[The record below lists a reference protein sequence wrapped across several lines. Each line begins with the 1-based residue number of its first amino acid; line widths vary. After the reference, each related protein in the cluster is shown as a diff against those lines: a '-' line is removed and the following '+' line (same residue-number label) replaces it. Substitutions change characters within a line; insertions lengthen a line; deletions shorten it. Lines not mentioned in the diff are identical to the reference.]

1 MVNWGMAVDWG
12 YQPQRGHR
20 CDGPSF
26 TQAITGSSPAQAG
39 GRAPRITRLLV
50 QPRSEAQ
57 AIGMNKT
64 SFMGD
69 KPVNRIGFGAMQLA
83 GPGVFGPPRDP
94 VAARAVLR
102 RAIELGGDHIDTS
115 QYYGPDVVNE
125 LIREALH
132 PYPENLRL
140 VTTVGWRRDDA
151 GGILPAQRPHEL
163 REGVEA
169 NLRSLRV
176 ERLDLVNLR
185 LVGAGY
191 DNAIPIAEQLL
202 ALEDLRQEGKLD
214 LIGLSNVDQARA
226 QLALEFVDVT
236 EIQ

>member
-57 AIGMNKT
+57 AIAMNKK

-94 VAARAVLR
+94 GAARAVLR
-102 RAIELGGDHIDTS
+102 RAIELGVDHIDTA

-125 LIREALH
+125 LIREVLH
-132 PYPENLRL
+132 PYPENLKL
-140 VTTVGWRRDDA
+140 VTKVGARRDAA
-151 GGILPAQRPHEL
+151 GGASGGGRGEP
-163 REGVEA
+163 
-169 NLRSLRV
+169 S
-176 ERLDLVNLR
+176 
-185 LVGAGY
+185 LVGCRTPCSRQPALGRRQGRQLRPAGG
-191 DNAIPIAEQLL
+191 AT
-202 ALEDLRQEGKLD
+202 GC
-214 LIGLSNVDQARA
+214 ARRA
-226 QLALEFVDVT
+226 A
-236 EIQ
+236 